1 MLQVYAATMQILAL
15 EQKVKT
21 VLRFLAGLFFLKNWK
36 K

>member
-21 VLRFLAGLFFLKNWK
+21 VLSFLAGLFFLNWK